1 MNHVRALIGNA
12 VVTSPAA
19 AGVTRRK
26 KVRFPINPTLF
37 NEIIDLRDNVL
48 NAADWCAGMDTL
60 FEEQLT
66 TIQDSVN
73 TAARDLFQTAAWT
86 RQDEII
92 RSVVKLNLRY
102 QFKEPNLANGQDV
115 EQNFYTSVQL
125 EHRPQNP
132 IGVRWNIRA
141 QPPINSFRPLY
152 SLFFTKYDYGGCG
165 NNNGYLGEG
174 SKGNYKYIIA
184 DAEIICYRGRLTA
197 AGCAKDQAH
206 ATTKIVK
213 GRVVKSI
220 ISPKNMCVI
229 ATIRHG
235 LQLTNPH
242 PGIERQQCRTDHEII
257 FGRDYK
263 TTELLPLDD
272 LVLQRLGDHYN
283 TDLAVVGEIDKLVSK
298 SRDRVLTLHYEHHHV
313 WLVIADDHGHCSI
326 CKKQY
331 TSVKWLAGHRRH
343 CHRCPKCRRVHSDEL
358 NCDWCVVCQIN
369 HPTSFACNESRSEYY
384 RDHNRDPNG
393 ANPVVMK
400 FKKAN
405 LVETPNVTVLH
416 YDIETAQFPEM
427 DGQVPVNI
435 EWAVRCSA
443 AEVSF
448 GDNVFFEDDHIM
460 YSIGVNGMCHPLYSL
475 GLTVVPPQ
483 REFPVNVKA
492 WRMYSAYGRNCM
504 QEFVSFLAASPKPYI
519 LNAYNGSRF
528 DHVFLLRV
536 WQAQGLMVKDVCF
549 QNSCPIKGTLI
560 SSDGKVTHRLW
571 DVCRH
576 LCGSLSTNAKAAGL
590 TVSKDSFTD
599 FHLLVND
606 EALETHQTKLQQYC
620 RQDVVV
626 LSLLYET
633 TAAEVYSKFGVH
645 IVDYIT
651 TSHMTYTM
659 AFLGSPADLAEA
671 RLGRLSEQKQTARV
685 SANRSALLKYI
696 EEHRDTSG
704 KWAPITDVAVYQ
716 DQDLEEK
723 FRAALYGGRCYPTQP
738 LWESSQLE
746 AVRQDAIGYEEVDD
760 YVLDLDAN
768 SLYPYAMSQP
778 MPVGELHEW
787 DPATPVPPNLGIYH
801 VKYVTNKKL
810 MNAPL
815 PSRGADG
822 GLKWSLED
830 GQGWYTTVDI
840 DSAKMFGYE
849 FEFLEGY
856 YWERQERCFQPYIDY
871 LYTAKDKMKQLKYTP
886 NGGYSPAL
894 YNQLK
899 LLLNGLWGKT
909 SQRPVARDVRQVK
922 KEDDLIQFFEEHNNL
937 QFMHFSENP
946 NDINYWV
953 QGDSNDR
960 NGKISKPVQIA
971 DFVLAWSRRK
981 MLEVMDTVDPGLTS
995 CTFLYTDTDSL
1006 FVKVTASNK
1015 TRLEAMLGPNM
1026 GQLSNDLCD
1035 PKSGGKN
1042 GKVLRMVA
1050 PSPKAYSVEYILDN
1064 NVVQTCIHA
1073 KGIHSSFFTSHKEE
1087 ISDALTAIV
1096 RSRYSDEEKQLAT
1109 FAWGSDGY
1117 QEAEGVYTAP
1127 APYMKRKGPMG
1138 GFKISHSHISR
1149 KLGKTQFER
1158 RLFGDAEEMSFP
1170 VGYVSE

>member
-12 VVTSPAA
+12 VVTSQAA

-26 KVRFPINPTLF
+26 KVRFPINPTLS

-73 TAARDLFQTAAWT
+73 TAARELFLTAAWT

-141 QPPINSFRPLY
+141 QQPPINSFRPLY

-343 CHRCPKCRRVHSDEL
+343 CHRCSLCRRVHSDEL
-358 NCDWCVVCQIN
+358 KCDWCIVCQIN

-427 DGQVPVNI
+427 DGQVPVRPFPGI
-435 EWAVRCSA
+435 GRFRCRSGGP
-443 AEVSF
+443 S
-448 GDNVFFEDDHIM
+448 H
-460 YSIGVNGMCHPLYSL
+460 L
-475 GLTVVPPQ
+475 
-483 REFPVNVKA
+483 
-492 WRMYSAYGRNCM
+492 
-504 QEFVSFLAASPKPYI
+504 ASP
-519 LNAYNGSRF
+519 
-528 DHVFLLRV
+528 
-536 WQAQGLMVKDVCF
+536 
-549 QNSCPIKGTLI
+549 
-560 SSDGKVTHRLW
+560 
-571 DVCRH
+571 
-576 LCGSLSTNAKAAGL
+576 
-590 TVSKDSFTD
+590 
-599 FHLLVND
+599 
-606 EALETHQTKLQQYC
+606 
-620 RQDVVV
+620 
-626 LSLLYET
+626 
-633 TAAEVYSKFGVH
+633 
-645 IVDYIT
+645 
-651 TSHMTYTM
+651 
-659 AFLGSPADLAEA
+659 
-671 RLGRLSEQKQTARV
+671 
-685 SANRSALLKYI
+685 
-696 EEHRDTSG
+696 
-704 KWAPITDVAVYQ
+704 
-716 DQDLEEK
+716 
-723 FRAALYGGRCYPTQP
+723 
-738 LWESSQLE
+738 
-746 AVRQDAIGYEEVDD
+746 
-760 YVLDLDAN
+760 
-768 SLYPYAMSQP
+768 
-778 MPVGELHEW
+778 
-787 DPATPVPPNLGIYH
+787 
-801 VKYVTNKKL
+801 
-810 MNAPL
+810 
-815 PSRGADG
+815 PS
-822 GLKWSLED
+822 W
-830 GQGWYTTVDI
+830 
-840 DSAKMFGYE
+840 
-849 FEFLEGY
+849 
-856 YWERQERCFQPYIDY
+856 
-871 LYTAKDKMKQLKYTP
+871 
-886 NGGYSPAL
+886 
-894 YNQLK
+894 
-899 LLLNGLWGKT
+899 
-909 SQRPVARDVRQVK
+909 
-922 KEDDLIQFFEEHNNL
+922 
-937 QFMHFSENP
+937 
-946 NDINYWV
+946 
-953 QGDSNDR
+953 
-960 NGKISKPVQIA
+960 
-971 DFVLAWSRRK
+971 
-981 MLEVMDTVDPGLTS
+981 
-995 CTFLYTDTDSL
+995 
-1006 FVKVTASNK
+1006 
-1015 TRLEAMLGPNM
+1015 
-1026 GQLSNDLCD
+1026 
-1035 PKSGGKN
+1035 
-1042 GKVLRMVA
+1042 
-1050 PSPKAYSVEYILDN
+1050 PS
-1064 NVVQTCIHA
+1064 
-1073 KGIHSSFFTSHKEE
+1073 
-1087 ISDALTAIV
+1087 
-1096 RSRYSDEEKQLAT
+1096 
-1109 FAWGSDGY
+1109 
-1117 QEAEGVYTAP
+1117 
-1127 APYMKRKGPMG
+1127 
-1138 GFKISHSHISR
+1138 
-1149 KLGKTQFER
+1149 
-1158 RLFGDAEEMSFP
+1158 
-1170 VGYVSE
+1170 